1 MKGNAASVKK
11 APVVNRLR
19 MERWRNANPKKRLLA
34 AARSRAKKQGLTFDI
49 GPEDIELPILC
60 PVLGTP
66 ISYENNRRGY
76 VDNAPSIDRFDNNK
90 GYEKGN
96 VAVISWRAN
105 NLKRD
110 ATLDE
115 LQKIIKWCARRT

>member
-1 MKGNAASVKK
+1 M
-11 APVVNRLR
+11 
-19 MERWRNANPKKRLLA
+19 
-34 AARSRAKKQGLTFDI
+34 
-49 GPEDIELPILC
+49 
-60 PVLGTP
+60 
-66 ISYENNRRGY
+66 SYENNRRGC
-76 VDNAPSIDRFDNNK
+76 VNNAPSIDRFDNNK

-115 LQKIIKWCARRT
+115 LQKVVKWCAKR